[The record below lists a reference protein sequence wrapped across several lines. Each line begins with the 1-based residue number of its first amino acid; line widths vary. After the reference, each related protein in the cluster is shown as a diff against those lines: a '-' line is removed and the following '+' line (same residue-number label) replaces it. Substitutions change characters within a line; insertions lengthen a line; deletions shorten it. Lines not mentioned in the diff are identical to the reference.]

1 MEILAILFFFIFI
14 MFFTVLALTFRS
26 ETLFI
31 ICGFSLIVF
40 AYMLLTYG
48 ITGNNVSGKSENQTM
63 SYIFND
69 TTNTTQLSSTSIATG
84 YVYDTVKND
93 YTNGFGTISLGL
105 SIAFLLTPI
114 VSRWTKG
121 KVKIL

>member
-1 MEILAILFFFIFI
+1 
-14 MFFTVLALTFRS
+14 
-26 ETLFI
+26 
-31 ICGFSLIVF
+31 
-40 AYMLLTYG
+40 MLLTYG